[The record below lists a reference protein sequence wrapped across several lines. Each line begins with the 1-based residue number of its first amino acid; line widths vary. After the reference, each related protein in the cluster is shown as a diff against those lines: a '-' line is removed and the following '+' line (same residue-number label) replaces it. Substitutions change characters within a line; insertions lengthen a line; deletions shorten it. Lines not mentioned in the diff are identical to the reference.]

1 MTKKKLLIMLI
12 VTICTVA
19 VSVGATL
26 AYLTAISATVENVF
40 TIGEVEITLT
50 ETTGESYDLIPG
62 VTVRKDPSVTVK
74 GGSEDSFVFVK
85 IEETN
90 GLSNYISYSVAEG
103 WTPLGGTPGVYYRQL
118 VKTGWDMSYEILK
131 DDCFSVKNTLTK
143 EKMSAIT
150 TLPTLKITAY
160 AVQSYGM
167 DTVVDAWQEVYLE
180 FNP

>member
-26 AYLTAISATVENVF
+26 AYLSAISATLDNAF
-40 TIGEVEITLT
+40 TIGSVEIELK
-50 ETTGESYDLIPG
+50 ETTGDSYALIPG
-62 VTVRKDPSVTVK
+62 ATVKKDPRVVVK
-74 GGSEDSFVFVK
+74 GGSEDNFLFVK
-85 IEETN
+85 LEKAN
-90 GLSNYISYSVAEG
+90 GLDDYIVYTLAEG
-103 WTPLGGTPGVYYRQL
+103 WTPLGGEAGVYYRKL
-118 VKTGWDMSYEILK
+118 VRTGWDMEYEILQDGCFTVK
-131 DDCFSVKNTLTK
+131 DTLTK
-143 EKMSAIT
+143 EKMQAISAN
-150 TLPTLKITAY
+150 PTLTITAY